1 MTYTRHV
8 RLLRLVVKNALRNRR
23 RTVLTALSVAV
34 SLFLLVSLRTLTV
47 EIKGESLMT
56 EQSTRRLITRS
67 RVSLAVPLPLS
78 YKERLR
84 RLGGIDIV
92 SEYQWFPCY
101 YREPREPMIVI
112 ANDPSFDGSDPEYP
126 VSREH
131 LAAFGADVTG
141 VLVPVKMMQRFGW
154 KIGDR
159 VTFTGTIF
167 PFNLETT
174 IRGTFTGPA
183 QNAPVCHYRYVNELL
198 RRTMPSR
205 ADKTM
210 AFIARAAPG
219 QSPAAIARKIDEAFD
234 NADVPT
240 RTESEKDFVL
250 GFSSMLGNVALF
262 ISFIAAAVVFA
273 IVLVATNTMSMAVRE
288 RTHEIAVLKTLG
300 FRPAQVVAMFV
311 FESVV
316 ISGGGGI
323 AGIVG
328 AKLFFAVFD
337 IYRLT
342 NGIVQHFNI
351 TPPTVILAVTVALAM
366 SIVSALAPAWRGAA
380 RPIAAGLREVA

>member
-1 MTYTRHV
+1 V

-34 SLFLLVSLRTLTV
+34 SLFLLVSLRTLTI
-47 EIKGESLMT
+47 EIKGDSLMT

-67 RVSLAVPLPLS
+67 GVSLAVPLPLA

-84 RLGGIDIV
+84 RIGGSDIV
-92 SEYQWFPCY
+92 AEYQWFPCFY
-101 YREPREPMIVI
+101 KEPREPMIVI
-112 ANDPSFDGSDPEYP
+112 ATAPEFCGTDPEYP
-126 VSREH
+126 TTPAE
-131 LAAFGADVTG
+131 LQAFTDDVTG
-141 VLVPVKMMQRFGW
+141 ALIPVKMMQRFGW

-167 PFNLETT
+167 PFNLDVT

-210 AFIARAAPG
+210 AFIVRTSADH
-219 QSPAAIARKIDEAFD
+219 SPAALARQIDDTFR
-234 NADVPT
+234 NSDVPT

-250 GFSSMLGNVALF
+250 GFSSMLGNVAMF
-262 ISFIAAAVVFA
+262 ISFIAIAVVFA

-300 FRPAQVVAMFV
+300 FRPAQVLAMFV
-311 FESVV
+311 AESVV

-328 AKLFFAVFD
+328 ARLFFTTFD
-337 IYRLT
+337 IYKLT
-342 NGIVQHFNI
+342 NGIVQHFDI
-351 TPPTVILAVTVALAM
+351 QAPTVMLAIAVALAM
-366 SIVSALAPAWRGAA
+366 SIVSAVIPAWRGAA

>member
-1 MTYTRHV
+1 V
-8 RLLRLVVKNALRNRR
+8 RLLRLVLKNALRNRR

-34 SLFLLVSLRTLTV
+34 SLFLLVSLRTLTI
-47 EIKGESLMT
+47 EIRGGSLMT

-67 RVSLAVPLPLS
+67 GVSLAVPLPLA

-84 RLGGIDIV
+84 RLGGSDIV
-92 SEYQWFPCY
+92 SEYQWFPCFY
-101 YREPREPMIVI
+101 KEPREPMIVI
-112 ANDPSFDGSDPEYP
+112 ATDPSFDGTDPEYP
-126 VSREH
+126 TNPEE
-131 LAAFGADVTG
+131 LKAFRADVSG
-141 VLVPVKMMQRFGW
+141 ALVPLKMMQRFGW
-154 KIGDR
+154 KVGDR

-167 PFNLETT
+167 PFNLDLI

-183 QNAPVCHYRYVNELL
+183 QNAPACHYRLINELL
-198 RRTMPSR
+198 RRTLPNR

-210 AFIARAAPG
+210 AFIVRAAPG
-219 QSPAAIARKIDEAFD
+219 TSPSALARQIDDTFR

-262 ISFIAAAVVFA
+262 ISFIAIAVVFA

-311 FESVV
+311 GESIL
-316 ISGGGGI
+316 ISGGGGV
-323 AGIVG
+323 AGVLG
-328 AKLFFAVFD
+328 ARLFFDTFD
-337 IYRLT
+337 IYKLT
-342 NGIVQHFNI
+342 NGIVQHFDI
-351 TPPTVILAVTVALAM
+351 QAPTVVLAVAVALAM
-366 SIVSALAPAWRGAA
+366 SIVSAVIPAWRGAA
-380 RPIAAGLREVA
+380 RPIAMGLREVA

>member
-1 MTYTRHV
+1 M
-8 RLLRLVVKNALRNRR
+8 LRLIVKNALRNRR
-23 RTVLTALSVAV
+23 RTLLTALSVAV
-34 SLFLLVSLRTLTV
+34 SLFLLVSLRTLSI
-47 EIKGESLMT
+47 EIKGGSLMT

-67 RVSLAVPLPLS
+67 GVSLAVPLPLA

-84 RLGGIDIV
+84 RVGGLDIV
-92 SEYQWFPCY
+92 AEYQWFPCF
-101 YREPREPMIVI
+101 YREPKEPMIVI
-112 ANDPSFDGSDPEYP
+112 ATAPEFTGTDPEYP
-126 VSREH
+126 TQPDE
-131 LAAFGADVTG
+131 LKAFSADVGG
-141 VLVPVKMMQRFGW
+141 VLIPLKMMQRFGW

-159 VTFTGTIF
+159 VTFTGTVF
-167 PFNLETT
+167 PFNLELT

-183 QNAPVCHYRYVNELL
+183 QNAPVCHYRYVNEML

-210 AFIARAAPG
+210 AFILRTAPG
-219 QSPAAIARKIDEAFD
+219 VSPGAVAREIDATFH

-250 GFSSMLGNVALF
+250 GFASMLGNVAVF
-262 ISFIAAAVVFA
+262 ISLIALAVVFA

-300 FRPAQVVAMFV
+300 FRPAQIVAMFV
-311 FESVV
+311 AESAV
-316 ISGGGGI
+316 ISGGGGV
-323 AGIVG
+323 AGVGG

-337 IYRLT
+337 IYTLT
-342 NGIVQHFNI
+342 HGFVQHFGI
-351 TPPTVILAVTVALAM
+351 TAQTISIAVTVALAM
-366 SIVSALAPAWRGAA
+366 SIFSALVPAWRGAA

>member
-1 MTYTRHV
+1 M
-8 RLLRLVVKNALRNRR
+8 RLLRLVFKNALRNRR

-34 SLFLLVSLRTLTV
+34 SLFLLVSLRTLTI
-47 EIKGESLMT
+47 EIKGDSLMT

-67 RVSLAVPLPLS
+67 GVSLAVPLPLA

-84 RLGGIDIV
+84 RLGGSDIV
-92 SEYQWFPCY
+92 AEYQWFPCFY
-101 YREPREPMIVI
+101 KEPREPMIVI
-112 ANDPSFDGSDPEYP
+112 ATAPEFCGTDPEYP
-126 VSREH
+126 TKPDE
-131 LAAFGADVTG
+131 LKAFSADLTG
-141 VLVPVKMMQRFGW
+141 VLIPEKMMQRFGW
-154 KIGDR
+154 KLGDR

-167 PFNLETT
+167 PFNLDLV

-210 AFIARAAPG
+210 AFIVRTAAG
-219 QSPAAIARKIDEAFD
+219 NSPAALSRQIDDTFR
-234 NADVPT
+234 NSDVPT

-250 GFSSMLGNVALF
+250 GFSSMLGNVAMF
-262 ISFIAAAVVFA
+262 ISFIAVAVVFA

-300 FRPAQVVAMFV
+300 FRPAQVLLMFV
-311 FESVV
+311 AESIL

-323 AGIVG
+323 AGIAG
-328 AKLFFAVFD
+328 ARLFFTTFD
-337 IYRLT
+337 IYKLT
-342 NGIVQHFNI
+342 NGIVQHFDI
-351 TPPTVILAVTVALAM
+351 QAPTVILAIGVALAM
-366 SIVSALAPAWRGAA
+366 SIVSAVIPAWRGAA

>member
-1 MTYTRHV
+1 M
-8 RLLRLVVKNALRNRR
+8 RLLRLVLKNALRNRR

-34 SLFLLVSLRTLTV
+34 SLFLLVSLRTLTI
-47 EIKGESLMT
+47 EIRGGSLMT

-67 RVSLAVPLPLS
+67 GVSLAVPLPLA

-84 RLGGIDIV
+84 RLGGSDIV
-92 SEYQWFPCY
+92 SEYQWFPCFY
-101 YREPREPMIVI
+101 KEPREPMIVI
-112 ANDPSFDGSDPEYP
+112 ATDPSFDGTDPEYP
-126 VSREH
+126 TNPEE
-131 LAAFGADVTG
+131 LKAFRADVSG
-141 VLVPVKMMQRFGW
+141 ALVPLKMMQRFGW
-154 KIGDR
+154 KVGDR

-167 PFNLETT
+167 PFNLDLI

-183 QNAPVCHYRYVNELL
+183 QNAPACHYRLINELL
-198 RRTMPSR
+198 RRTLPNR

-210 AFIARAAPG
+210 AFIVRAAPG
-219 QSPAAIARKIDEAFD
+219 TSPSALARQIDDTFR

-262 ISFIAAAVVFA
+262 ISFIAIAVVFA

-311 FESVV
+311 GESIL
-316 ISGGGGI
+316 ISGGGGV
-323 AGIVG
+323 AGVLG
-328 AKLFFAVFD
+328 ARLFFDTFD
-337 IYRLT
+337 IYKLT
-342 NGIVQHFNI
+342 NGIVQHFDI
-351 TPPTVILAVTVALAM
+351 QAPTVVLAVAVALAM
-366 SIVSALAPAWRGAA
+366 SIVSAVIPAWRGAA
-380 RPIAAGLREVA
+380 RPIAMGLREVA

>member
-1 MTYTRHV
+1 M
-8 RLLRLVVKNALRNRR
+8 RLLRLVFKNALRNRR

-34 SLFLLVSLRTLTV
+34 SLFLLVSLRTLTI
-47 EIKGESLMT
+47 EIKGDSLMT

-67 RVSLAVPLPLS
+67 GVSLAVPLPLA

-84 RLGGIDIV
+84 RLGGSDIV
-92 SEYQWFPCY
+92 AEYQWFPCFY
-101 YREPREPMIVI
+101 KEPREPMIVI
-112 ANDPSFDGSDPEYP
+112 ATAPEFCGTDPEYP
-126 VSREH
+126 TTPAE
-131 LAAFGADVTG
+131 LKAFTDDVTG
-141 VLVPVKMMQRFGW
+141 ALIPVKMMERFGW
-154 KIGDR
+154 KVGDR

-167 PFNLETT
+167 PFNLDVV

-210 AFIARAAPG
+210 AFIVRTSADH
-219 QSPAAIARKIDEAFD
+219 SPAALAQQIDDTFR
-234 NADVPT
+234 NSDVPT

-250 GFSSMLGNVALF
+250 GFTSMLGNVAMF
-262 ISFIAAAVVFA
+262 ISFIAIAVVFA

-300 FRPAQVVAMFV
+300 FRPAQVLAMFV
-311 FESVV
+311 AESVV

-328 AKLFFAVFD
+328 ARLFFTTFD
-337 IYRLT
+337 IYKLT
-342 NGIVQHFNI
+342 NGIVQHFDI
-351 TPPTVILAVTVALAM
+351 KTPTVMLAIAVALAM
-366 SIVSALAPAWRGAA
+366 SIVSAVVPAWRGAA

>member
-1 MTYTRHV
+1 V

-23 RTVLTALSVAV
+23 RTILTALSVAV
-34 SLFLLVSLRTLTV
+34 SLFLLVSLRTLTI
-47 EIKGESLMT
+47 EIKGDSLMT

-67 RVSLAVPLPLS
+67 RVSLAVPLPLA
-78 YKERLR
+78 YKERLQ
-84 RLGGIDIV
+84 RLGGTDIV
-92 SEYQWFPCY
+92 AEYQWFPCF

-112 ANDPSFDGSDPEYP
+112 ATAPEFTGTDPEYP
-126 VSREH
+126 TNPAE
-131 LAAFGADVTG
+131 LKAFTADVSG
-141 VLVPVKMMQRFGW
+141 ALVPVKMMQRFGW

-159 VTFTGTIF
+159 VTFVGTIF
-167 PFNLETT
+167 PFNLDVT

-219 QSPAAIARKIDEAFD
+219 VPPSELARKIDDAFQ
-234 NADVPT
+234 NAEVPT

-250 GFSSMLGNVALF
+250 GFSAMLGNVALF

-300 FRPAQVVAMFV
+300 FRPTQVVMMFV
-311 FESVV
+311 AESVV

-328 AKLFFAVFD
+328 AKLFFIVFD
-337 IYRLT
+337 IYTLT
-342 NGIVQHFNI
+342 NGMIQHFDI
-351 TPPTVILAVTVALAM
+351 QAPTVALAVAVALAM
-366 SIVSALAPAWRGAA
+366 SIVSALVPAWRGAA
-380 RPIAAGLREVA
+380 RAIAAGLREVA

>member
-1 MTYTRHV
+1 MY
-8 RLLRLVVKNALRNRR
+8 RLVLKNALRNRR

-34 SLFLLVSLRTLTV
+34 SLFLLVSLRTLVV
-47 EIKGESLMT
+47 EIKGDSLMT

-67 RVSLAVPLPLS
+67 GVSLAVPLPLADR
-78 YKERLR
+78 ERLR
-84 RLGGIDIV
+84 RVPGVDVV
-92 SEYQWFPCY
+92 SAYQWFPCFY
-101 YREPREPMIVI
+101 KQPREPMIVI
-112 ANDPSFDGSDPEYP
+112 GADPDFAGTDPEYP
-126 VSREH
+126 TTNAAD
-131 LAAFGADVTG
+131 LAAFRADVSG
-141 VLVPVKMMQRFGW
+141 VLIPVKMMQRFGW
-154 KIGDR
+154 KVGDR

-167 PFNLETT
+167 PFNLDLT

-183 QNAPVCHYRYVNELL
+183 QNAPVCQYRLINELL

-205 ADKTM
+205 ADRTM
-210 AFIARAAPG
+210 AFILLTSHRP
-219 QSPAAIARKIDEAFD
+219 PAEIAREIDETFRNSA
-234 NADVPT
+234 VPT

-250 GFSSMLGNVALF
+250 GFASMLGNVALL
-262 ISFIAAAVVFA
+262 ITFIAAAVVFA

-300 FRPAQVVAMFV
+300 FRPAQVVAMV
-311 FESVV
+311 VAESIV

-337 IYRLT
+337 IYTMT
-342 NGIVQHFNI
+342 NGMIQHFNI
-351 TPPTVILAVTVALAM
+351 QAPTVVLALAVALTM
-366 SIVSALAPAWRGAA
+366 SIVSAVVPAWRGAA

>member
-1 MTYTRHV
+1 V
-8 RLLRLVVKNALRNRR
+8 LRLIVKNALRNRR
-23 RTVLTALSVAV
+23 RTLLTALSVAV
-34 SLFLLVSLRTLTV
+34 SLFLLVSLRTLSI
-47 EIKGESLMT
+47 EIKGGSLMT

-67 RVSLAVPLPLS
+67 GVSLAVPLPLA

-84 RLGGIDIV
+84 RLGGIDV
-92 SEYQWFPCY
+92 LAEYQWFPCF

-112 ANDPSFDGSDPEYP
+112 ATAPEFTGTDPEYP
-126 VSREH
+126 TQPDE
-131 LAAFGADVTG
+131 LKAFSADVSG
-141 VLVPVKMMQRFGW
+141 VLIPLKMMQRFGW

-167 PFNLETT
+167 PFNLELT

-210 AFIARAAPG
+210 AFIVRAAPG
-219 QSPAAIARKIDEAFD
+219 VSPGALAREIDAMFH

-250 GFSSMLGNVALF
+250 GFASMLGNVAVF
-262 ISFIAAAVVFA
+262 ISLIALAVVFA

-300 FRPAQVVAMFV
+300 FRPAQIVAMFV
-311 FESVV
+311 AESAV
-316 ISGGGGI
+316 ISGGGGV
-323 AGIVG
+323 AGVGG

-337 IYRLT
+337 IYTLT
-342 NGIVQHFNI
+342 NGFVQHFGI
-351 TPPTVILAVTVALAM
+351 TRETISMAVTVALAM
-366 SIVSALAPAWRGAA
+366 SIFSALVPAWRGAA

>member
-1 MTYTRHV
+1 MRREQGTGHGGRPYTPRV
-8 RLLRLVVKNALRNRR
+8 RLLRLVLKNALRNRR

-34 SLFLLVSLRTLTV
+34 SLFLLVSLRTLTI
-47 EIKGESLMT
+47 EIKGDSLMT

-67 RVSLAVPLPLS
+67 GVSLAVPLPLADR
-78 YKERLR
+78 ERLR
-84 RLGGIDIV
+84 RIDGIDV
-92 SEYQWFPCY
+92 VDF
-101 YREPREPMIVI
+101 
-112 ANDPSFDGSDPEYP
+112 AGTDPEYP
-126 VSREH
+126 TTNAAD
-131 LAAFGADVTG
+131 LAAFRADVSG
-141 VLVPVKMMQRFGW
+141 VLIPVKMMQRFGW
-154 KIGDR
+154 KVGDR

-167 PFNLETT
+167 PFNLDLT

-183 QNAPVCHYRYVNELL
+183 QNAPICQYRLINELL

-210 AFIARAAPG
+210 AFIHLTSGRP
-219 QSPAAIARKIDEAFD
+219 PAEIAREIDETFR
-234 NADVPT
+234 NSDVPT

-250 GFSSMLGNVALF
+250 GFVSMLGNVALF

-311 FESVV
+311 AESAV

-323 AGIVG
+323 AGVVG

-337 IYRLT
+337 IYTMT
-342 NGIVQHFNI
+342 NGMIQHFNI
-351 TPPTVILAVTVALAM
+351 QAPTVALAVAVALGM
-366 SIVSALAPAWRGAA
+366 SIVSAVVPAWRGAA

>member
-1 MTYTRHV
+1 M
-8 RLLRLVVKNALRNRR
+8 RLLRLVLKNALRNRR

-34 SLFLLVSLRTLTV
+34 SLFLLVSLRTLTI
-47 EIKGESLMT
+47 EIKGDSLMT

-67 RVSLAVPLPLS
+67 GVSLAVPLPLA

-84 RLGGIDIV
+84 RIGGSDIV
-92 SEYQWFPCY
+92 AEYQWFPCFY
-101 YREPREPMIVI
+101 KEPREPMIVI
-112 ANDPSFDGSDPEYP
+112 ATAPEFCGTDPEYP
-126 VSREH
+126 TNPDE
-131 LAAFGADVTG
+131 LKAFSADVTA
-141 VLVPVKMMQRFGW
+141 VLIPMKMMQRFGW

-167 PFNLETT
+167 PFNLDLT

-210 AFIARAAPG
+210 AFIVRAAPG
-219 QSPAAIARKIDEAFD
+219 VPPGALARTIDDAFR
-234 NADVPT
+234 NSDVPT

-250 GFSSMLGNVALF
+250 GFASMLGNVALF

-300 FRPAQVVAMFV
+300 FRPAQIVTMFV
-311 FESVV
+311 AESVV
-316 ISGGGGI
+316 ISGGGGV
-323 AGIVG
+323 AGVVG
-328 AKLFFAVFD
+328 AKLFFATFD
-337 IYRLT
+337 IYKLT

-351 TPPTVILAVTVALAM
+351 QPPTVALAVVVALTM
-366 SIVSALAPAWRGAA
+366 SVVSAVAPAWRGAA

>member
-1 MTYTRHV
+1 M

-34 SLFLLVSLRTLTV
+34 SLFLLVSLRTLTI
-47 EIKGESLMT
+47 EIKGDSLMT

-67 RVSLAVPLPLS
+67 GVSLAVPLPLA

-84 RLGGIDIV
+84 RIGGSDIV
-92 SEYQWFPCY
+92 AEYQWFPCFY
-101 YREPREPMIVI
+101 KEPREPMIVI
-112 ANDPSFDGSDPEYP
+112 ATAPEFCGTDPEYP
-126 VSREH
+126 TTPAE
-131 LAAFGADVTG
+131 LQAFTDDVTG
-141 VLVPVKMMQRFGW
+141 ALIPVKMMQRFGW

-167 PFNLETT
+167 PFNLDVT

-210 AFIARAAPG
+210 AFIVRTSADH
-219 QSPAAIARKIDEAFD
+219 SPAALARQIDDTFR
-234 NADVPT
+234 NSDVPT

-250 GFSSMLGNVALF
+250 GFSSMLGNVAMF
-262 ISFIAAAVVFA
+262 ISFIAIAVVFA

-300 FRPAQVVAMFV
+300 FRPAQVLAMFV
-311 FESVV
+311 AESVV

-328 AKLFFAVFD
+328 ARLFFTTFD
-337 IYRLT
+337 IYKLT
-342 NGIVQHFNI
+342 NGIVQHFDI
-351 TPPTVILAVTVALAM
+351 QAPTVMLAIAVALAM
-366 SIVSALAPAWRGAA
+366 SIVSAVIPAWRGAA

>member
-1 MTYTRHV
+1 M
-8 RLLRLVVKNALRNRR
+8 LRLIVKNALRNRR

-34 SLFLLVSLRTLTV
+34 SLFLLVSLRTLSI
-47 EIKGESLMT
+47 EIKGGSLMT

-67 RVSLAVPLPLS
+67 GVSLAVPLPLA

-84 RLGGIDIV
+84 RIGGSDIV
-92 SEYQWFPCY
+92 SEYQWFPCF
-101 YREPREPMIVI
+101 YREPKEPMIVI
-112 ANDPSFDGSDPEYP
+112 ATDPLFAGTDPEYP
-126 VSREH
+126 TRPEE
-131 LAAFGADVTG
+131 LKAFTADVG
-141 VLVPVKMMQRFGW
+141 GALIPLKMMQRFGW
-154 KIGDR
+154 KVGDR

-167 PFNLETT
+167 PFDLDVT

-183 QNAPVCHYRYVNELL
+183 QNAPICHFRYVNEML

-210 AFIARAAPG
+210 AFILRSAPG
-219 QSPAAIARKIDEAFD
+219 VSPGLLAREIDDAFR
-234 NADVPT
+234 NSDVPT

-250 GFSSMLGNVALF
+250 GFASMLGNVAVF
-262 ISFIAAAVVFA
+262 ISLVALAVVFA

-300 FRPAQVVAMFV
+300 FRPAQIVTMFV
-311 FESVV
+311 AESAV
-316 ISGGGGI
+316 ISGGGGL
-323 AGIVG
+323 AGIAG

-337 IYRLT
+337 IYTLT
-342 NGIVQHFNI
+342 DGIVQHFGI
-351 TPPTVILAVTVALAM
+351 TEQTVTIAASVAVAM
-366 SIVSALAPAWRGAA
+366 SIVSALVPAWRGAA